1 MMRNYLQRMALL
13 LLMLPLCMAVSAVT
27 FVNVTPENSTV
38 TKVDVGE
45 KLSSI
50 TLTVTLGAD
59 EALNGQAQLRTSTD
73 ETALVN
79 NGSGFLSDN
88 VLKQKTE
95 NPNVWEITWLNVP
108 VGKYKVYF
116 QQAGGTAHTFLHDV
130 EIVEIPSTDPPVISF
145 KVKDATCNTSPTDTK
160 NGSITVNVEKG
171 VAPFTYKA
179 TIHHA
184 DNTTEEKTLE
194 NTPNRAWIVDGL
206 ASGEYID
213 VTVTDS
219 KGKTD
224 TKKSELVGFG
234 KTTVSFG
241 QNIFIKQTGDCT
253 FDYYLRATIETKN
266 QDALDAQTELLAQT
280 LKLRSYADG
289 KYYDVEH
296 VPAYDMPVPFW
307 SGQYYRFY
315 KVASAANL
323 SSQGR
328 NRMYGLKYST
338 LCSGEKTTRDYY
350 AHVRTL
356 DKMMNFSTSSKGKLN
371 PADCSYQDAKF
382 TIKYDFQGGYNRGND
397 DDFIFSYYFMD
408 EAHRYAK
415 LFKKNEDGT
424 YPSTPVKEDVPMPIN
439 EFDTRWSQTI
449 EVAEP
454 GTYKFVYAPG
464 CPDLKIE
471 KEIVVNPI
479 TPEFTSVSVLKKLG
493 LHGNTAGIS
502 VQLGNVSYP
511 LTLTVK
517 RTDDKKEFIVTDFVD
532 DKPYTKRIDFP
543 QTVKYNELRGA
554 YFIADLPEGGYIL
567 EVNDKCGNTANCNFS
582 ISTDNLQHYK
592 PKRDEGYKDGVYVG
606 VDCDGNNIVKMNFG
620 PEAINLAY
628 AYECN
633 LHSGSASGYRKGW
646 SSTEEESLKKMTG
659 INYFGVGFSPQLFNG
674 HANGNANYIYS
685 AIAKEER
692 YCNSDVLVI
701 RPAEPGDYA
710 RKTYKFD
717 FTDYA
722 DKAAF
727 EVFGAMCNRDGK
739 GTGMVSVGV
748 AKGVNVALPVKYE
761 LYKTEDGSTLTGEP
775 LRTYEATTTQDVLN
789 VVWKDVEVGKYLVR
803 TIFNSTCEGK
813 KFVQVSPTDIPEP
826 SVESE
831 NGFEVK
837 SIINLDITDGMK
849 PLHLYLPVSPYIY
862 NVEWYDI
869 TNTPEAKVFDGNDI
883 NVTFNEPGVYTYQ
896 VRTTFTDR
904 TSCPGSSGGDRIV
917 KFYVTKTDKPNYWVG
932 STSEDFSTASN
943 WTANKVPT
951 YDEDIVFATEE
962 NNNGHAAERDCRLT
976 EGELPL
982 SFWAASLINESSK
995 AMVVPAG
1002 SALVVKSGT
1011 VGFAHEIKQDG
1022 SVDPIRLKIEASAED
1037 VPNGTFIAKYPGAAS
1052 DKVYAEVQM
1061 FVRSRKLE
1069 QPTSWTDNLEG
1080 SPTKGTTFPVKYTDQ
1095 FFGIPFKEMSSGM
1108 LGGSYIYKYDEAH
1121 NAKNQFYQKFVGLKA
1136 KAPMTAFAGYSIRNA
1151 STTPKIKT
1159 MKGYLDFNNVTLTLT
1174 QKAPK
1179 VNGATNQKDA
1189 VNYWGLGQNLFGNS
1203 YTAPI
1208 SSAALAQVVAST
1220 HKVENTA
1227 YLYRTGSGKDWG
1239 EKVVTRDKKG
1249 AGSYQAVPLFAASD
1263 LAFYVIP
1270 SMQGFLLQ
1278 FTPEEVKPNGDD
1290 AVLTL
1295 DYNKVVT
1302 LDSNSPQLAKR
1313 FGAAPSETSGSVKFE
1328 LTGEHAHETMWLL
1341 ENANTSDD
1349 FDNGWDGFRLGAESM
1364 PTAIYSNAKPGM
1376 LQVNTT
1382 DDLTKANITVKTG
1395 KAGNYTLTLTRR
1407 RLNQYPDLK
1416 LVDLKLQQLVP
1427 FDGDKLSYMFTA
1439 GESETATDRFTLVN
1453 TTAKSFADWATSVS
1467 SVDSDINGD
1476 ATVYTLSG
1484 HVVARFNLPHD
1495 MTTMKKSLS
1504 RGVYIVSAKNGTVTT
1519 NRKLIVK

>member
-27 FVNVTPENSTV
+27 FVNVTRENSKV

-45 KLSSI
+45 QLSSI
-50 TLTVTLGAD
+50 TLTVTLGAN
-59 EALNGQAQLRTSTD
+59 EALNGQAQLRSSTD

-116 QQAGGTAHTFLHDV
+116 QQSGGTTHTFLHEV

-234 KTTVSFG
+234 KTSAYIG
-241 QNIFIKQTGDCT
+241 QKIYIKQTGDCT
-253 FDYYLRATIETKN
+253 FDYYFKATIKADN
-266 QDALDAQTELLAQT
+266 QDALEAQTDLLEKT
-280 LKLRSYADG
+280 LKLQKFGSNDL
-289 KYYDVEH
+289 YDVKH
-296 VPAYDMPVPFW
+296 VAAYDSYNELW
-307 SGQYYRFY
+307 KSYYRYF
-315 KVASAANL
+315 KISPAANL
-323 SSQGR
+323 SLSSYYR
-328 NRMYGLKYST
+328 IKYST
-338 LCSGEKTTRDYY
+338 LCDGENDFNGYY
-350 AHVRTL
+350 DFVRSL
-356 DKMMNFSTSSKGKLN
+356 ASMMNVSTSSEGTLN
-371 PADCSYQDAKF
+371 PDDCTYKNAKL
-382 TIKYDFQGGYNRGND
+382 TITYDFQGGTGQYYYLY
-397 DDFIFSYYFMD
+397 SYYFMD

-424 YPSTPVKEDVPMPIN
+424 YPSTPVKADVPMPIN
-439 EFDTRWSQTI
+439 EFNEDWEQTI

-454 GTYKFVYAPG
+454 GTYKFVYAPD
-464 CPDLKIE
+464 CPNLKIE
-471 KEIVVNPI
+471 KEIVVEPI
-479 TPEFTSVSVLKKLG
+479 KPEFTSVSVLKKLG

-517 RTDDKKEFIVTDFVD
+517 RTDDKKEFVVTDFVD

-567 EVNDKCGNTANCNFS
+567 EVNDKCGNTANCKFS
-582 ISTDNLQHYK
+582 ISTGDLQHYK

-620 PEAINLAY
+620 PEAKNLAY
-628 AYECN
+628 AYDCN
-633 LHSGSASGYRKGW
+633 LHTGSASGYREGW
-646 SSTEEESLKKMTG
+646 ASTEEESLKKMTG

-692 YCNSDVLVI
+692 YCNSDEFVI

-717 FTDYA
+717 FADYA

-761 LYKTEDGSTLTGEP
+761 LYKTEDGSTRIGEP
-775 LRTYEATTTQDVLN
+775 LRTYEATSAQDALN

-803 TIFNSTCEGK
+803 TIYNGTCEGK

-826 SVESE
+826 SVETK

-869 TNTPEAKVFDGNDI
+869 TNTPEKKVFDGNDI

-976 EGELPL
+976 EGDSPL
-982 SFWAASLINESSK
+982 MFWAESLINESGK

-1002 SALVVKSGT
+1002 SALVVNSGT

-1022 SVDPIRLKIEASAED
+1022 SVDPVRLKIEASDKD

-1061 FVRSRKLE
+1061 YVRSRKLE

-1121 NAKNQFYQKFVGLKA
+1121 NAKNLFYQKFVGLKA
-1136 KAPMTAFAGYSIRNA
+1136 NAPMTAFAGYSIRNA
-1151 STTPKIKT
+1151 STTPKMKT
-1159 MKGYLDFNNVTLTLT
+1159 LKGYLDFNNVMLTLT
-1174 QKAPK
+1174 QKASK
-1179 VNGATNQKDA
+1179 VNGATSQKDA

-1208 SSAALAQVVAST
+1208 SSGALAQAMAST
-1220 HKVENTA
+1220 NKVENTA

-1239 EKVVTRDKKG
+1239 EKFETDDEDG

-1270 SMQGFLLQ
+1270 SMQGFLLK
-1278 FTPEEVKPNGDD
+1278 FLSDEVKPNGDD

-1295 DYNKVVT
+1295 DYNWVVT

-1364 PTAIYSNAKPGM
+1364 PTTIYSNAKPGM

-1453 TTAKSFADWATSVS
+1453 TTAKSFADWAMSVS
-1467 SVDSDINGD
+1467 SVENDMEGEVS
-1476 ATVYTLSG
+1476 VYTLSG
-1484 HVVARFNLPHD
+1484 HMVAQFNLPQD
-1495 MTTMKKSLS
+1495 KNLMKNSMK
-1504 RGVYIVSAKNGTVTT
+1504 RGVYILSVKNGTVTN
-1519 NRKLIVK
+1519 NRKYIVK

>member
-27 FVNVTPENSTV
+27 FVNVTRENSKV

-45 KLSSI
+45 QLSSI
-50 TLTVTLGAD
+50 TLTVTLGAN
-59 EALNGQAQLRTSTD
+59 EALNGQAQLRSSTD

-116 QQAGGTAHTFLHDV
+116 QQSGGTTHTFLHEV

-234 KTTVSFG
+234 KTTVSIG
-241 QNIFIKQTGDCT
+241 QKIYIKQTGDCT
-253 FDYYLRATIETKN
+253 FDYYFKATIKADN
-266 QDALDAQTELLAQT
+266 QDALEAQTDLLEKT
-280 LKLRSYADG
+280 LKLQKFGSNDL
-289 KYYDVEH
+289 YDVKH
-296 VPAYDMPVPFW
+296 VAAYDSYNELW
-307 SGQYYRFY
+307 KSYYRYF
-315 KVASAANL
+315 KISPAANL
-323 SSQGR
+323 SLSSYYR
-328 NRMYGLKYST
+328 IKYST
-338 LCSGEKTTRDYY
+338 LCDGENSFSMYY
-350 AHVRTL
+350 DFVRSL
-356 DKMMNFSTSSKGKLN
+356 ASMMNVSTSSEGTLN
-371 PADCSYQDAKF
+371 PDDCTYKNAKL
-382 TIKYDFQGGYNRGND
+382 TITYDFQGGTGQYSYLY
-397 DDFIFSYYFMD
+397 SYYFMD

-424 YPSTPVKEDVPMPIN
+424 YPSTPVKTDVPMPIN
-439 EFDTRWSQTI
+439 EFNEDWKQTI

-454 GTYKFVYAPG
+454 GTYKFVYAPD

-471 KEIVVNPI
+471 KEIVVEPI
-479 TPEFTSVSVLKKLG
+479 KPEFTSVSVLKKLG

-517 RTDDKKEFIVTDFVD
+517 RTDDKKEFVVTDFVD

-567 EVNDKCGNTANCNFS
+567 EVNDKCGNTANCKFS
-582 ISTDNLQHYK
+582 ISTGKLQHYK

-620 PEAINLAY
+620 PEAKNLAY
-628 AYECN
+628 AYDCN
-633 LHSGSASGYRKGW
+633 LHTGSASGYREGW
-646 SSTEEESLKKMTG
+646 ASTEEESLKKMTG

-717 FTDYA
+717 FADYA

-761 LYKTEDGSTLTGEP
+761 LYKTEDGSTRIGEP
-775 LRTYEATTTQDVLN
+775 LRTYEATSAQDALN

-803 TIFNSTCEGK
+803 TIYNGTCEGK

-826 SVESE
+826 SVETE

-837 SIINLDITDGMK
+837 SIINLDITDGMR

-869 TNTPEAKVFDGNDI
+869 TNTPEKKVFDGNDI

-951 YDEDIVFATEE
+951 DNEDIVFATEE

-976 EGELPL
+976 EGESPL
-982 SFWAASLINESSK
+982 TFWAASLINESGK

-1002 SALVVKSGT
+1002 SALVVNSGT

-1022 SVDPIRLKIEASAED
+1022 SVDPVRLKIEASDKD

-1061 FVRSRKLE
+1061 YVRSRKLE

-1136 KAPMTAFAGYSIRNA
+1136 NAPMTAFAGYSIRNA
-1151 STTPKIKT
+1151 STTPKMKT
-1159 MKGYLDFNNVTLTLT
+1159 LKGYLDFNNVMLTLT

-1179 VNGATNQKDA
+1179 VNGATSQSDA

-1208 SSAALAQVVAST
+1208 SSAALAQAMAST
-1220 HKVENTA
+1220 NKVENTA

-1239 EKVVTRDKKG
+1239 EKFETGDEDG
-1249 AGSYQAVPLFAASD
+1249 AGSYQAVPLLAASD

-1270 SMQGFLLQ
+1270 SMQGFLLK
-1278 FTPEEVKPNGDD
+1278 FLSDEVKPNGDD

-1295 DYNKVVT
+1295 DYNRVVT
-1302 LDSNSPQLAKR
+1302 LDRNSPQLAKR

-1364 PTAIYSNAKPGM
+1364 PTTIYSNAKPGM

-1427 FDGDKLSYMFTA
+1427 FDGNKLSYMFTA
-1439 GESETATDRFTLVN
+1439 GEGEMATDRFTLVN
-1453 TTAKSFADWATSVS
+1453 TTATSFADWAMSVS
-1467 SVDSDINGD
+1467 SVENDMEGEVS
-1476 ATVYTLSG
+1476 VYTLSG
-1484 HVVARFNLPHD
+1484 HMVAQFNLPQD
-1495 MTTMKKSLS
+1495 KNLMKNSMK
-1504 RGVYIVSAKNGTVTT
+1504 RGVYILSVKNGTVTN
-1519 NRKLIVK
+1519 NRKYIVK

>member
-27 FVNVTPENSTV
+27 FVNVTRENSKV

-45 KLSSI
+45 QLSSI

-59 EALNGQAQLRTSTD
+59 EALNGQAQLRLSTD

-116 QQAGGTAHTFLHDV
+116 QQSGGTTHTFLHEV

-219 KGKTD
+219 KGKTV

-234 KTTVSFG
+234 KTTVSIG
-241 QNIFIKQTGDCT
+241 QTIFIKQTGDCT
-253 FDYYLRATIETKN
+253 FDYYLRATIETEN

-280 LKLRSYADG
+280 LKLRSYADK

-296 VPAYDMPVPFW
+296 VPAYDMPVPYW
-307 SGQYYRFY
+307 PGKYYRFY
-315 KVASAANL
+315 KVASAAKL
-323 SSQGR
+323 SSRGQ
-328 NRMYGLKYST
+328 NRIYGLKYST

-356 DKMMNFSTSSKGKLN
+356 ASMMNVSTSSEGTLN
-371 PADCSYQDAKF
+371 PDDCTYKNAKL
-382 TIKYDFQGGYNRGND
+382 TITYDFQGGTGQYSYLY
-397 DDFIFSYYFMD
+397 SYYFMD

-424 YPSTPVKEDVPMPIN
+424 YPSTPVKTDVPMPIN
-439 EFDTRWSQTI
+439 EFNEDWKQTI

-454 GTYKFVYAPG
+454 GTYKFVYAPD

-471 KEIVVNPI
+471 KEIVVEPI
-479 TPEFTSVSVLKKLG
+479 KPEFTSVSVLKKLG

-502 VQLGNVSYP
+502 VQLSNVSYP

-517 RTDDKKEFIVTDFVD
+517 RTDDKKEFVVTDFVD

-567 EVNDKCGNTANCNFS
+567 EVNDKCGNTANCKFS
-582 ISTDNLQHYK
+582 ISTGDLQHYK

-620 PEAINLAY
+620 PEAKNLAY
-628 AYECN
+628 AYDCN
-633 LHSGSASGYRKGW
+633 LHTGSASGYREGW
-646 SSTEEESLKKMTG
+646 ASTEEKSLKKMTG

-674 HANGNANYIYS
+674 NANGNANYIYS

-717 FTDYA
+717 FADYA

-761 LYKTEDGSTLTGEP
+761 LYKTEDGSTRIGEP
-775 LRTYEATTTQDVLN
+775 LRTYEATTTQDALN

-803 TIFNSTCEGK
+803 TIYNGTCEGK

-826 SVESE
+826 SVETE

-869 TNTPEAKVFDGNDI
+869 TNTPEKKVFDGNDI

-951 YDEDIVFATEE
+951 YNEDIVFATEE

-976 EGELPL
+976 EGESPL
-982 SFWAASLINESSK
+982 TFWAASLINESGK

-1002 SALVVKSGT
+1002 SALVVNSGT

-1022 SVDPIRLKIEASAED
+1022 SVDPVRLKIEASDKD

-1061 FVRSRKLE
+1061 YVRSRKLE

-1136 KAPMTAFAGYSIRNA
+1136 NAPMTAFAGYSIRNA
-1151 STTPKIKT
+1151 STTPKMKT

-1174 QKAPK
+1174 QKASK
-1179 VNGATNQKDA
+1179 VNGATSQKDA

-1208 SSAALAQVVAST
+1208 SSGALAQAMAST
-1220 HKVENTA
+1220 NKVENTA

-1239 EKVVTRDKKG
+1239 EKFETDDEDG

-1270 SMQGFLLQ
+1270 SMQGFLLK
-1278 FTPEEVKPNGDD
+1278 FLSDEVKPNGDD

-1295 DYNKVVT
+1295 DYNRVVT
-1302 LDSNSPQLAKR
+1302 LDRNSPQLAKR

-1364 PTAIYSNAKPGM
+1364 PTTIYSNAKPGM

-1427 FDGDKLSYMFTA
+1427 FDGNKLSYMFTA
-1439 GESETATDRFTLVN
+1439 GEGEMATDRFTLVN
-1453 TTAKSFADWATSVS
+1453 TTATSFADWAMSVS
-1467 SVDSDINGD
+1467 SVENDMEGEVS
-1476 ATVYTLSG
+1476 VYTLSG
-1484 HVVARFNLPHD
+1484 HMVARFNLPQD
-1495 MTTMKKSLS
+1495 KNLMKNSMK
-1504 RGVYIVSAKNGTVTT
+1504 RGVYILSVKNGTVTN
-1519 NRKLIVK
+1519 NRKYIVK

>member
-1 MMRNYLQRMALL
+1 M
-13 LLMLPLCMAVSAVT
+13 
-27 FVNVTPENSTV
+27 
-38 TKVDVGE
+38 
-45 KLSSI
+45 
-50 TLTVTLGAD
+50 
-59 EALNGQAQLRTSTD
+59 
-73 ETALVN
+73 
-79 NGSGFLSDN
+79 
-88 VLKQKTE
+88 
-95 NPNVWEITWLNVP
+95 
-108 VGKYKVYF
+108 
-116 QQAGGTAHTFLHDV
+116 
-130 EIVEIPSTDPPVISF
+130 
-145 KVKDATCNTSPTDTK
+145 
-160 NGSITVNVEKG
+160 
-171 VAPFTYKA
+171 
-179 TIHHA
+179 
-184 DNTTEEKTLE
+184 
-194 NTPNRAWIVDGL
+194 
-206 ASGEYID
+206 
-213 VTVTDS
+213 
-219 KGKTD
+219 
-224 TKKSELVGFG
+224 
-234 KTTVSFG
+234 
-241 QNIFIKQTGDCT
+241 
-253 FDYYLRATIETKN
+253 
-266 QDALDAQTELLAQT
+266 
-280 LKLRSYADG
+280 
-289 KYYDVEH
+289 
-296 VPAYDMPVPFW
+296 
-307 SGQYYRFY
+307 
-315 KVASAANL
+315 
-323 SSQGR
+323 
-328 NRMYGLKYST
+328 
-338 LCSGEKTTRDYY
+338 
-350 AHVRTL
+350 
-356 DKMMNFSTSSKGKLN
+356 
-371 PADCSYQDAKF
+371 
-382 TIKYDFQGGYNRGND
+382 
-397 DDFIFSYYFMD
+397 
-408 EAHRYAK
+408 
-415 LFKKNEDGT
+415 
-424 YPSTPVKEDVPMPIN
+424 
-439 EFDTRWSQTI
+439 
-449 EVAEP
+449 
-454 GTYKFVYAPG
+454 
-464 CPDLKIE
+464 
-471 KEIVVNPI
+471 
-479 TPEFTSVSVLKKLG
+479 
-493 LHGNTAGIS
+493 
-502 VQLGNVSYP
+502 
-511 LTLTVK
+511 K
-517 RTDDKKEFIVTDFVD
+517 RTDDKKEFVVTDFVD

-567 EVNDKCGNTANCNFS
+567 EVNDKCGNTANCRFS
-582 ISTDNLQHYK
+582 ITTNNLQHYK

-606 VDCDGNNIVKMNFG
+606 VDCDGNNIVKLNFG
-620 PEAINLAY
+620 PEAKNLAY

-633 LHSGSASGYRKGW
+633 LHSGSASGHREGW

-739 GTGMVSVGV
+739 GTGIVSVGI

-803 TIFNSTCEGK
+803 TIFNGTCEGK

-826 SVESE
+826 SVETE

-869 TNTPEAKVFDGNDI
+869 TNTPEKKVFDGNDI

-976 EGELPL
+976 EGESPL
-982 SFWAASLINESSK
+982 SFWAASLINESGK

-1022 SVDPIRLKIEASAED
+1022 SVDPVRLRIEASAED
-1037 VPNGTFIAKYPGAAS
+1037 VPNGTFIAQYPGAAS
-1052 DKVYAEVQM
+1052 DKVFAEVQM

-1080 SPTKGTTFPVKYTDQ
+1080 SPTKGWTFPVKYTDQ

-1136 KAPMTAFAGYSIRNA
+1136 KAPMIAFAGYSIRNA
-1151 STTPKIKT
+1151 STTPKVKT

-1179 VNGATNQKDA
+1179 VNGATNQSDV

-1227 YLYRTGSGKDWG
+1227 YLYHTGSGKDWG
-1239 EKVVTRDKKG
+1239 DKFETGFEDG

-1278 FTPEEVKPNGDD
+1278 FTPEEVKPNGDN

-1295 DYNKVVT
+1295 DYNRVVT
-1302 LDSNSPQLAKR
+1302 LDTNRPQLAKR

-1328 LTGEHAHETMWLL
+1328 LTGEHVHETMWLL

-1349 FDNGWDGFRLGAESM
+1349 FDNGWDGFKLGAESM
-1364 PTAIYSNAKPGM
+1364 PTAIYSNAKSGM

-1407 RLNQYPDLK
+1407 RLNQYSDLK

-1439 GESETATDRFTLVN
+1439 GEGETATDRFTLVN
-1453 TTAKSFADWATSVS
+1453 TTATTFSDWTTSIS
-1467 SVDSDINGD
+1467 SIGNDMEGEV
-1476 ATVYTLSG
+1476 TVYTLSG
-1484 HVVARFNLPHD
+1484 QVVARFNLPQD
-1495 MTTMKKSLS
+1495 KNLMKNSMKRGIYVLS
-1504 RGVYIVSAKNGTVTT
+1504 VKNGTVTN
-1519 NRKLIVK
+1519 NRKFIVK

>member
-27 FVNVTPENSTV
+27 FVNVTRENSKV

-45 KLSSI
+45 QLSSI
-50 TLTVTLGAD
+50 TLTVTLGAN
-59 EALNGQAQLRTSTD
+59 EALNGQAQLRSSTD

-116 QQAGGTAHTFLHDV
+116 QQSGGTTHTFLHEV

-234 KTTVSFG
+234 KTSAYIG
-241 QNIFIKQTGDCT
+241 QKIYIKQTGDCT
-253 FDYYLRATIETKN
+253 FDYYFKATIKADN
-266 QDALDAQTELLAQT
+266 QDALEAQTDLLEKT
-280 LKLRSYADG
+280 LKLQKFGSNDL
-289 KYYDVEH
+289 YDVKH
-296 VPAYDMPVPFW
+296 VAAYDSYNELW
-307 SGQYYRFY
+307 KSYYRYF
-315 KVASAANL
+315 KISPAANL
-323 SSQGR
+323 SLSSYYR
-328 NRMYGLKYST
+328 IKYST
-338 LCSGEKTTRDYY
+338 LCDGENDFNGYY
-350 AHVRTL
+350 DFVRSL
-356 DKMMNFSTSSKGKLN
+356 ASMMNVSTSSEGTLN
-371 PADCSYQDAKF
+371 PDDCTYKNAKL
-382 TIKYDFQGGYNRGND
+382 TITYDFQGGTGQYYYLY
-397 DDFIFSYYFMD
+397 SYYFMD

-424 YPSTPVKEDVPMPIN
+424 YPSTPVKADVPMPIN
-439 EFDTRWSQTI
+439 EFNEDWEQTI

-454 GTYKFVYAPG
+454 GTYKFVYAPD
-464 CPDLKIE
+464 CPNLKIE
-471 KEIVVNPI
+471 KEIVVEPI
-479 TPEFTSVSVLKKLG
+479 KPEFTSVSVLKKLG

-517 RTDDKKEFIVTDFVD
+517 RTDDKKEFVVTDFVD

-567 EVNDKCGNTANCNFS
+567 EVNDKCGNTANCKFS
-582 ISTDNLQHYK
+582 ISTGDLQHYK

-620 PEAINLAY
+620 PEAKNLAY
-628 AYECN
+628 AYDCN
-633 LHSGSASGYRKGW
+633 LHTGSASGYREGW
-646 SSTEEESLKKMTG
+646 ASTEEKSLKKMTG

-674 HANGNANYIYS
+674 HANGHANYIYS

-692 YCNSDVLVI
+692 YCNSDEFVI

-717 FTDYA
+717 FADYA

-761 LYKTEDGSTLTGEP
+761 LYKTEDGSTRIGEP
-775 LRTYEATTTQDVLN
+775 LRTYEATSAQDALN

-803 TIFNSTCEGK
+803 TIYNGTCEGK

-826 SVESE
+826 SVETK

-869 TNTPEAKVFDGNDI
+869 TNTPEKKVFDGNDI

-976 EGELPL
+976 EGDSPL
-982 SFWAASLINESSK
+982 MFWAESLINESGK

-1002 SALVVKSGT
+1002 SALVVNSGT

-1022 SVDPIRLKIEASAED
+1022 SVDPVRLKIEASDKD

-1061 FVRSRKLE
+1061 YVRSRKLE

-1121 NAKNQFYQKFVGLKA
+1121 NAKNLFYQKFVGLKA
-1136 KAPMTAFAGYSIRNA
+1136 NAPMTAFAGYSIRNA
-1151 STTPKIKT
+1151 STTPKMKT
-1159 MKGYLDFNNVTLTLT
+1159 LKGYLDFNNVMLTLT
-1174 QKAPK
+1174 QKASK
-1179 VNGATNQKDA
+1179 VNGATSQKDA

-1208 SSAALAQVVAST
+1208 SSGALAQAMAST
-1220 HKVENTA
+1220 NKVENTA

-1239 EKVVTRDKKG
+1239 EKFETDDEDG

-1270 SMQGFLLQ
+1270 SMQGFLLK
-1278 FTPEEVKPNGDD
+1278 FLSDEVKPNGDD

-1295 DYNKVVT
+1295 DYNWVVT

-1364 PTAIYSNAKPGM
+1364 PTTIYSNAKPGM

-1427 FDGDKLSYMFTA
+1427 FDGNKLSYMFTA
-1439 GESETATDRFTLVN
+1439 GEGEMATDRFTLVN
-1453 TTAKSFADWATSVS
+1453 TTATSFADWAMSVS
-1467 SVDSDINGD
+1467 SVENDMEGEVS
-1476 ATVYTLSG
+1476 VYTLSG
-1484 HVVARFNLPHD
+1484 HMVARFNLPQD
-1495 MTTMKKSLS
+1495 KNLMKNSMK
-1504 RGVYIVSAKNGTVTT
+1504 RGVYILSVKNGTVTN
-1519 NRKLIVK
+1519 NRKYIVK